1 MALRWTSHGNWR
13 IVVRRICGGSR
24 LCQAIADIDDP
35 VWDRFAKRQREYPVH
50 QRTRSIGFI
59 WTDGW
64 VNGKPLTLPLN
75 YAPKP
80 LEAAVRSCCQRI
92 LAQYPGGSILR
103 LMLTE
108 LPAGSAIPR
117 HRDAYALLEQTHRCH
132 LPVVTNPDV
141 TFMIDDVDYHL
152 AAGEAYEVDNMRPH
166 AVTNAGSERR
176 IHLICNVLP
185 PQTVA

>member
-1 MALRWTSHGNWR
+1 MKMSVPLKHLCACVLED
-13 IVVRRICGGSR
+13 IVAQIPD
-24 LCQAIADIDDP
+24 AADP
-35 VWDRFAKRQREYPVH
+35 LWGRFSKRQREYAVH

-64 VNGKPLTLPLN
+64 VNGKPLTLALN

-80 LEAAVRSCCQRI
+80 LQEAVVACGQRI
-92 LAQYPGGSILR
+92 LALYPGGSILR

-108 LPAGSAIPR
+108 LPAHTAIPR
-117 HRDAYALLEQTHRCH
+117 HRDTYALLEETHRCH
-132 LPVVTNPDV
+132 LPVMTNPDV

-152 AAGEAYEVDNMRPH
+152 SVGEAYEVDNMRPH

-185 PQTVA
+185 PQTMA